1 MTDPV
6 DEWVVRSLTEY
17 KDKKLKSAETGDLEE
32 SDGDKSEKEKFTD
45 FFKFIK
51 ESLGDRVKDVK
62 ASSRLKNSI
71 SCLSGE
77 ESGMSAYMEKILK
90 ASGQEAPDVKRVLEL
105 NVDHPVVQ
113 KMKSIFEA
121 DQKNEELPAYSEILL
136 DMAIIAEGGKI
147 ENPASFSKTM
157 GDLMAKALE

>member
-1 MTDPV
+1 
-6 DEWVVRSLTEY
+6 
-17 KDKKLKSAETGDLEE
+17 
-32 SDGDKSEKEKFTD
+32 
-45 FFKFIK
+45 
-51 ESLGDRVKDVK
+51 
-62 ASSRLKNSI
+62 
-71 SCLSGE
+71 
-77 ESGMSAYMEKILK
+77 MSAYMEKILK

-113 KMKSIFEA
+113 KMKSIFETNR
-121 DQKNEELPAYSEILL
+121 KNEELHSYSEILL